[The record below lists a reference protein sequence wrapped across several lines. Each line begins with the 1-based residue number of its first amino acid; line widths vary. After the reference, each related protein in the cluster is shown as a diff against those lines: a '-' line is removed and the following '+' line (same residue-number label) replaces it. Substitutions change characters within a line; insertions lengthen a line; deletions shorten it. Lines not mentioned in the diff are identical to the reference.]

1 MKGCWRVGLALLLA
15 DCHATGNWSKPGV
28 EASAA
33 AHEYEDCRAIAAE
46 AVKPETGIDEDIL
59 ATRQA
64 EIGRSSIARIGAH
77 NLREETGDRA
87 AAIVTACMKAKG
99 FAPGPASTDQPR
111 R

>member
-1 MKGCWRVGLALLLA
+1 MKCCRYLGLALLLA
-15 DCHATGNWSKPGV
+15 GCHATGNWTKPGV

-33 AHEYEDCRAIAAE
+33 AQEYEDCRTIAAT
-46 AVKPETGIDEDIL
+46 AVKPQTGIDEDIL

-64 EIGRSSIARIGAH
+64 EIGRSSIARIGAQ

-87 AAIVTACMKAKG
+87 AAIVTACMQAKG
-99 FAPGPASTDQPR
+99 FAAGPAPPDQPR